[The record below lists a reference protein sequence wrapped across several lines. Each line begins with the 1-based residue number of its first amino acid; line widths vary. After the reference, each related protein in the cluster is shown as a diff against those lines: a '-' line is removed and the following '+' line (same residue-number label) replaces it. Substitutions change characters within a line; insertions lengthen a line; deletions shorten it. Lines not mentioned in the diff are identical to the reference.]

1 MSHILIIAAENDAL
15 PGGKVGGI
23 GDVVRD
29 IPKAL
34 AKRGCVISVLT
45 PAYGAFNELPGA
57 EKISSLRV
65 KFGGASESLLLYRVP
80 AREPVTDVNHYV
92 IEHPLFSTCG
102 KGHIYCDD
110 PAGRPFATDASKFA
124 LFCSATASAIGKSAF
139 GKIDVIHLHDW
150 HAAFLLILRHFD
162 PACKKLKAV
171 RCAYTIHNL
180 ALQGIRPFSGDDSSL
195 EQWYPKL
202 KYKRAQLADPRWPDC
217 VNPMAAGIRLA
228 DTVHTVSPSYAED
241 ILRPSE
247 VARLGQYGG
256 EGLEQDLRDARSE
269 NRLFGIL
276 NGCEYPKKSRPA
288 VTSWSALLDL
298 IHAQLLFMVAAS
310 STLPSALFI
319 AQKRL
324 GNLSGRRPKIIL
336 TSVGR
341 ITEQKIRL
349 LRQATSSGR
358 SSLEAVLETLGKNGL
373 LIMVGSGDPDYEQ
386 FLTES
391 AARHDNFIFLRGYS
405 DTLVNS
411 LYQMGDL
418 FLMPSS
424 FEPCGISQM
433 LAMRA
438 GQPCLVH
445 HVGGLR
451 DTVQDKV
458 TGFAF
463 TGKNPTEPADN
474 LVATLKRALIA
485 KRKPEKWQAMRKK
498 AAAKRFKWADS
509 IDAYLKKLYLL
520 T

>member
-1 MSHILIIAAENDAL
+1 MIAAENDAL

-29 IPKAL
+29 LPRTL
-34 AKRGCVISVLT
+34 AKRDCTVSVLT
-45 PAYGAFNELPGA
+45 PAYGAFHELPGS
-57 EKISSLRV
+57 EKITDIKV
-65 KFGGASESLLLYRVP
+65 NFGGATQTLELYRVV
-80 AREPVTDVNHYV
+80 ARTKLANVHHYV
-92 IEHPLFSTCG
+92 IEHPFFSPCG

-124 LFCSATASAIGKSAF
+124 LFCQAAASAIVKSAF
-139 GKIDVIHLHDW
+139 TKVDVIHLHDW
-150 HAAFLLILRHFD
+150 HAAFLLILRRYD
-162 PACKKLKAV
+162 PAYKALKPI

-180 ALQGIRPFSGDDSSL
+180 ALQGIRPFSGDESSFTR
-195 EQWYPKL
+195 WYPGL
-202 KYKRAQLADPRWPDC
+202 KYKTATLADPRWPDC

-228 DTVHTVSPSYAED
+228 DAVHTVSPSYAEE

-247 VARLGQYGG
+247 VTELGQYGG
-256 EGLEQDLRDARSE
+256 EGLERDLRNAQARDK
-269 NRLFGIL
+269 LFGIL
-276 NGCEYPKKSRPA
+276 NGCEYPKKSKPA
-288 VTSWSALLDL
+288 LTNWGALLDL
-298 IHAQLLFMVAAS
+298 MNAQLLLMAAAG
-310 STLPSALFI
+310 STLSSALFI
-319 AQKRL
+319 AQKHL
-324 GNLSGRRPKIIL
+324 DKLSRRRPKFVL

-358 SSLEAVLETLGKNGL
+358 TALEAVLEKLGKNGL

-386 FLTES
+386 FLTET
-391 AARHDNFIFLRGYS
+391 AARHSNFIFLHGYS
-405 DTLVNS
+405 EALVNA
-411 LYQMGDL
+411 LYGTGDL

-451 DTVQDKV
+451 DTVEDKV

-463 TGKNPTEPADN
+463 TGKSPTEQADN
-474 LVATLKRALIA
+474 LIKALQRALVA
-485 KRKPEKWQAMRKK
+485 KNKPEKWRAMGNK
-498 AAAKRFKWADS
+498 AAAKRFSWADS
-509 IDAYLKKLYLL
+509 VDLYLKQLYQLA
-520 T
+520 

>member
-34 AKRGCVISVLT
+34 SKRGSTISVLT
-45 PAYGAFNELPGA
+45 PAYGALNELPGA
-57 EKISSLRV
+57 EKMTRLKVS
-65 KFGGASESLLLYRVP
+65 FGGVAETLELYRV
-80 AREPVTDVNHYV
+80 AGRETLANVHHYV

-102 KGHIYCDD
+102 KGQIYCDD
-110 PAGRPFATDASKFA
+110 LAERPFATDAIKFA
-124 LFCSATASAIGKSAF
+124 LFCKAAASAIVKTAF

-150 HAAFLLILRHFD
+150 HAAFLLILRRYD
-162 PACKKLKAV
+162 PVYKALKRI
-171 RCAYTIHNL
+171 RCVFTIHNL

-195 EQWYPKL
+195 QQWYPDL
-202 KYKRAQLADPRWPDC
+202 KYKTAQLADPRWPDC
-217 VNPMAAGIRLA
+217 VNPMAVGIRLA
-228 DTVHTVSPSYAED
+228 DAVHTVSPSYAEE

-247 VARLGQYGG
+247 VAELGQYGG
-256 EGLEQDLRDARSE
+256 EGLEKDLRAAQAG

-276 NGCEYPKKSRPA
+276 NGCEYPKKPTTALANWGS
-288 VTSWSALLDL
+288 LLDL
-298 IHAQLLFMVAAS
+298 MHDQLLLMAAAN
-310 STLPSALFI
+310 STLSSPLFI

-324 GNLSGRRPKIIL
+324 SELSRRRPKFIL

-341 ITEQKIRL
+341 VTEQKVRL
-349 LRQATSSGR
+349 LRQATSSSR
-358 SSLEAVLETLGKNGL
+358 PALEAVLQTLDQNGL
-373 LIMVGSGDPDYEQ
+373 LIMVGSGDPDYEL
-386 FLTES
+386 FLAET
-391 AARHDNFIFLRGYS
+391 AARNNNFIFLRGYS
-405 DTLVNS
+405 EELVKA
-411 LYQMGDL
+411 LYEMGDL

-451 DTVQDKV
+451 DTVEDNV
-458 TGFAF
+458 TGFTF
-463 TGKNPTEPADN
+463 TGKNPTGQADN
-474 LVATLKRALIA
+474 LIATLQRALVA
-485 KRKPEKWQAMRKK
+485 KSKPEKWQAMRKK
-498 AAAKRFKWADS
+498 AAAKRFSWTDS
-509 IDAYLKKLYLL
+509 IDLYQKQLYEL